1 MTSGLSVDGGKSM
14 SMRFLGIAGSVCAK
28 STSKGLL
35 RAAAANLPARV
46 EMAIADQM
54 RALATRVHHAL

>member
-1 MTSGLSVDGGKSM
+1 M

-54 RALATRVHHAL
+54 RAPGHQGASRALAYRRSPPALP